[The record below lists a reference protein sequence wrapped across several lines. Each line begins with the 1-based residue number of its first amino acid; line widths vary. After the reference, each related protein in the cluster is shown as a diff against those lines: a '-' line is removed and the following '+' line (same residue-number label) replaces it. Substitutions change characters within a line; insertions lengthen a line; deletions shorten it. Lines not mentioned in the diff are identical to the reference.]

1 MIARA
6 FAVVLISSLAATATA
21 NQTYLVIIAGL
32 GGEERYR
39 ERFHQWSLA
48 MREAALTDA
57 AIPEDNVF
65 YLAEKVELAPELVH
79 AKSTKENVIAIF
91 EKIQTKVRPGDQ
103 LYVLLI
109 GHGSFRSEQS
119 RFNLPGPDVTAEEFE
134 AILKPFGGQQIVF
147 VNATSASGNF
157 LPVLSGPNRIVVT
170 ATKSGYER
178 NESQFGQY
186 FVEAY
191 SGDGADTDK
200 NERVSVLEAYTYA
213 RIRVKGYYDEENM
226 LQTEHSVLDDN
237 GDGEGSHE
245 PSENEG
251 DVAGTAYLMG
261 EAAVAEGFSDVDLA
275 ADPDLAKL
283 VEKQRELEGRVVA
296 LRQQKES
303 MPEDLYLQELERV
316 LLELAQV
323 TASLEERR
331 Q

>member
-6 FAVVLISSLAATATA
+6 FVVVLILTLAAVGAA
-21 NQTYLVIIAGL
+21 NQTYLVIISGL

-57 AIPEDNVF
+57 AVPEDNVF
-65 YLAEKVELAPELVH
+65 YLAEKVELSPELVH
-79 AKSTKENVIAIF
+79 AKSTKDNVIAIF
-91 EKIQTKVRPGDQ
+91 EKIQTRVRPGDQ

-119 RFNLPGPDVTAEEFE
+119 RFNLPGPDLTAEDFA

-147 VNATSASGNF
+147 VNTSSASGNF
-157 LPVLSGPNRIVVT
+157 LPILSGPNRIVAT

-226 LQTEHSVLDDN
+226 LQTEHSILDGN
-237 GDGEGSHE
+237 GDGEGAHE
-245 PSENEG
+245 PSEDEG
-251 DVAGTAYLMG
+251 DLAGTAYLMG
-261 EAAVAEGFSDVDLA
+261 DAALAEGFSDVDLA
-275 ADPDLAKL
+275 ADPELAKL
-283 VEKQRELEGRVVA
+283 VEKRRELEGRVVA
-296 LRQQKES
+296 LRQQKDS
-303 MPEDLYLQELERV
+303 MPEDLYMQELEQM
-316 LLELAQV
+316 LLELARV
-323 TASLEERR
+323 TASIEERR
-331 Q
+331 P

>member
-6 FAVVLISSLAATATA
+6 FAVVLISTLAAVATA
-21 NQTYLVIIAGL
+21 NQTYLVIISGL
-32 GGEERYR
+32 GGEDRYR
-39 ERFHQWSLA
+39 ERFYQWSLA

-57 AIPEDNVF
+57 AVPEDNIF
-65 YLAEKVELAPELVH
+65 YLAEKVELSPELVH
-79 AKSTKENVIAIF
+79 AKSTKDNVIALF
-91 EKIQTKVRPGDQ
+91 EKIQKKVRPGDQ

-119 RFNLPGPDVTAEEFE
+119 RFNLPGPDLTAEDLD
-134 AILKPFGGQQIVF
+134 AILAPFGRQQIVF
-147 VNATSASGNF
+147 VNTSSASGNF
-157 LPVLSGPNRIVVT
+157 VRILSGPNRIVAT

-178 NESQFGQY
+178 NESQFGRY

-213 RIRVKGYYDEENM
+213 RIRVKGYYDEENL
-226 LQTEHSVLDDN
+226 LQTEHSMLDDN

-251 DVAGTAYLMG
+251 NLASTAYLMG
-261 EAAVAEGFSDVDLA
+261 DAAVAEGFGEADIA
-275 ADPDLAKL
+275 ADPELAAL
-283 VEKQRELEGRVVA
+283 VEKRRELEGRVVA
-296 LRQQKES
+296 LRQQKNS
-303 MPEDLYLQELERV
+303 MPEDLYMQELEQV
-316 LLELAQV
+316 LLELARV
-323 TASLEERR
+323 TASIEEKR

>member
-1 MIARA
+1 M
-6 FAVVLISSLAATATA
+6 
-21 NQTYLVIIAGL
+21 
-32 GGEERYR
+32 
-39 ERFHQWSLA
+39 
-48 MREAALTDA
+48 
-57 AIPEDNVF
+57 
-65 YLAEKVELAPELVH
+65 H

-213 RIRVKGYYDEENM
+213 RIRVKGYYDEETM

-283 VEKQRELEGRVVA
+283 VEKRRELEGRVVA

-323 TASLEERR
+323 TASLEQRR